1 MLCLNDKSVAKHKSA
16 CIWLDNFLCHSFK
29 SPHTMMSIVTH
40 KMLIVYCHLRPPP
53 LIIWNIIYVVLSNH
67 AEHQSRESLPPFFFV
82 VSAFWNVCRQEFING
97 LTLIKTNVSDSK
109 FIVLFFFL
117 LFSLLHREYGQQTPE
132 FSNEFSSTNW
142 KLTFVMHF
150 SCFRQHLWQKWMHKC
165 NSDLVSIRQRWKT
178 EVFLIMLIVSSLNVS
193 LML

>member
-53 LIIWNIIYVVLSNH
+53 LIIWNIIYVVLSNN

-97 LTLIKTNVSDSK
+97 LTLIRTNVSDSK
-109 FIVLFFFL
+109 FIVLFFFSC
-117 LFSLLHREYGQQTPE
+117 SLSCTESTANRPLSSVTSSVQPIENWLSWCTLAVSDSTYDR
-132 FSNEFSSTNW
+132 NECTNATLTLYQLGKGE
-142 KLTFVMHF
+142 KLR
-150 SCFRQHLWQKWMHKC
+150 CF
-165 NSDLVSIRQRWKT
+165 
-178 EVFLIMLIVSSLNVS
+178 
-193 LML
+193 